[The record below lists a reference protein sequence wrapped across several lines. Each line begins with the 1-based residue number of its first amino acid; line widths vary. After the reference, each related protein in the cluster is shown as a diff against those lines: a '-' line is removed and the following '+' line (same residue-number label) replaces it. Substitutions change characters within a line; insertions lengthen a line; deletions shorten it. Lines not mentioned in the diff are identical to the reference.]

1 MTANGHLSVA
11 EGCCRPRK
19 AAKAKTDM
27 GLLSHRQPPLHL
39 YCHLKRQFVLC
50 ITYGQLCIEYGQLCY
65 MYIQL
70 CNNNDCHGNDY
81 DAFGKW
87 RDRIGGWRERI
98 GCCGDGH
105 GGLVTVETGARVG
118 RHEST
123 YRTIRGH
130 VTYDTRRQWWPA
142 HGQWWSAHGQWWSA
156 HGQWWSAR
164 RRRGVVGERRGLALR
179 RRGLMGEQRGL
190 AAAERTNGD
199 GGWDSRDGDG
209 QETAEPR
216 TQQDA

>member
-1 MTANGHLSVA
+1 
-11 EGCCRPRK
+11 
-19 AAKAKTDM
+19 
-27 GLLSHRQPPLHL
+27 
-39 YCHLKRQFVLC
+39 
-50 ITYGQLCIEYGQLCY
+50 

-70 CNNNDCHGNDY
+70 CNIDDCHGNDY
-81 DAFGKW
+81 DAFGK
-87 RDRIGGWRERI
+87 RRNRIGGWRERI

-130 VTYDTRRQWWPA
+130 VTYDTRRQWWPP

-156 HGQWWSAR
+156 G
-164 RRRGVVGERRGLALR
+164 RRRGVVGERRKLVLRRRGVVGERRKLARR
-179 RRGLMGEQRGL
+179 RRGLMGGRRGL
-190 AAAERTNGD
+190 AAVGRTNGD
-199 GGWDSRDGDG
+199 GGWDSRSGDG

-216 TQQDA
+216 AQQDA

>member
-1 MTANGHLSVA
+1 MDNSALNMDNSATCISNSAILMTAMVMIMTRSGNGM
-11 EGCCRPRK
+11 
-19 AAKAKTDM
+19 T
-27 GLLSHRQPPLHL
+27 
-39 YCHLKRQFVLC
+39 VL
-50 ITYGQLCIEYGQLCY
+50 GG
-65 MYIQL
+65 
-70 CNNNDCHGNDY
+70 
-81 DAFGKW
+81 W
-87 RDRIGGWRERI
+87 RDRIGGWRDRI

-130 VTYDTRRQWWPA
+130 VTYDTRRQWW
-142 HGQWWSAHGQWWSA
+142 SAHGQRR
-156 HGQWWSAR
+156 SAR
-164 RRRGVVGERRGLALR
+164 RRRGVVGERRKLAQR

-199 GGWDSRDGDG
+199 GGWDSRGGNEDSRDGDG

>member
-1 MTANGHLSVA
+1 
-11 EGCCRPRK
+11 
-19 AAKAKTDM
+19 
-27 GLLSHRQPPLHL
+27 
-39 YCHLKRQFVLC
+39 
-50 ITYGQLCIEYGQLCY
+50 

-70 CNNNDCHGNDY
+70 CNIDDCHGNDY
-81 DAFGKW
+81 DTFGK
-87 RDRIGGWRERI
+87 RHDRIGGWRERI
-98 GCCGDGH
+98 GCSGDGH
-105 GGLVTVETGARVG
+105 GGLVTVEPRARVG

-142 HGQWWSAHGQWWSA
+142 QGQWWSA

-164 RRRGVVGERRGLALR
+164 RRRGVVGERRKLARR

-199 GGWDSRDGDG
+199 SGWDSRGGNEGSRGCDG

-216 TQQDA
+216 AQQDA

>member
-1 MTANGHLSVA
+1 
-11 EGCCRPRK
+11 
-19 AAKAKTDM
+19 
-27 GLLSHRQPPLHL
+27 
-39 YCHLKRQFVLC
+39 
-50 ITYGQLCIEYGQLCY
+50 

-81 DAFGKW
+81 DAFGK
-87 RDRIGGWRERI
+87 RHDRIGGGHDRIGGWRERI
-98 GCCGDGH
+98 GGCGDGH

-130 VTYDTRRQWWPA
+130 VTYDTRRQWW
-142 HGQWWSAHGQWWSA
+142 SAHGQRR
-156 HGQWWSAR
+156 SAR
-164 RRRGVVGERRGLALR
+164 RRRGVVGERRKLAQRRRGLMGEQRGLALR

>member
-1 MTANGHLSVA
+1 MDNSALNMDNSATCISNSAIIMTAMVMIMTLSGNGV
-11 EGCCRPRK
+11 
-19 AAKAKTDM
+19 T
-27 GLLSHRQPPLHL
+27 
-39 YCHLKRQFVLC
+39 VL
-50 ITYGQLCIEYGQLCY
+50 
-65 MYIQL
+65 
-70 CNNNDCHGNDY
+70 
-81 DAFGKW
+81 
-87 RDRIGGWRERI
+87 GGWRDRI

-105 GGLVTVETGARVG
+105 GGLVTVGTGARVG

-142 HGQWWSAHGQWWSA
+142 HGQWWSAHGQRR
-156 HGQWWSAR
+156 SAR
-164 RRRGVVGERRGLALR
+164 RRRGVVGERRKLARRRRGVMGERRGLALR

-199 GGWDSRDGDG
+199 GGWDSRGGNEDSRDGDG

>member
-1 MTANGHLSVA
+1 
-11 EGCCRPRK
+11 
-19 AAKAKTDM
+19 
-27 GLLSHRQPPLHL
+27 
-39 YCHLKRQFVLC
+39 
-50 ITYGQLCIEYGQLCY
+50 

-70 CNNNDCHGNDY
+70 CNIDDCHGNDY
-81 DAFGKW
+81 DAFGK
-87 RDRIGGWRERI
+87 RHDRIGGGWRDRLGGWRDRI

-130 VTYDTRRQWWPA
+130 VTYDTRRQWW
-142 HGQWWSAHGQWWSA
+142 SAHGQRRSA
-156 HGQWWSAR
+156 RRRRGVVGERRKLAR